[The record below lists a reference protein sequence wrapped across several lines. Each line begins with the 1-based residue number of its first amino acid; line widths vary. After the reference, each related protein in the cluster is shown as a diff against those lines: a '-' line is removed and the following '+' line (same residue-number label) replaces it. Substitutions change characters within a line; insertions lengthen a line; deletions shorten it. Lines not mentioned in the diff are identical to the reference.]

1 MPPGD
6 LGAARVG
13 RTVLHW
19 WPGDDWQRGIVA
31 VLCSHGTCLHV
42 VAYTRQT
49 SALRCTADKLLDAA
63 SYGSHWVLLS
73 TARAPGDGGWGP

>member
-13 RTVLHW
+13 RTVLYW

-63 SYGSHWVLLS
+63 P
-73 TARAPGDGGWGP
+73 TAPTGCFSRQLGRRVTKAAQK